1 MNNRRDLF
9 IQHLRSRYNSIDLQ
23 TIENAVSSNLI
34 CNEEVI
40 VSKENIKKIK
50 NFIQAT
56 FELKQSENYQNYLI
70 EKYQYPFEKKS
81 HHSLFMSYDF
91 HIDQNQEPKLIEI
104 NTNAA
109 FWLLGY
115 ELYQLNFKKDSA
127 LFCDLEE
134 LKRNFQEE
142 YSLSQKKEEIKSIQ
156 IVDEKT
162 SQQRMLIEFLCFN
175 DLFKSW
181 GWKSDIS
188 DVDQLKSS
196 NFIYNRHTDFYF
208 TNSVSHDL
216 KKVYEDGSACV
227 SPHPFEYFLLADKER
242 IVDWSESSF
251 LNKFLNFES
260 SEVIRKVIPISQKI
274 TLENSEEIWKQRKY
288 KFFKPMRSFGSKQSY
303 KGASVSKKIFEE
315 CVQQGFI
322 AQDYIQPE
330 EVEVKTEQGLEKMK
344 YDLRCYVYKNKL
356 QMIIARV
363 YQGQVTNLRTPF
375 GGFTTCLQ
383 K

>member
-9 IQHLRSRYNSIDLQ
+9 VKHLGSRYNSIDSQ
-23 TIENAVSSNLI
+23 TIEGAISNNLI
-34 CNEEVI
+34 CNEEVV
-40 VSKENIKKIK
+40 VSKDNIQKIQ

-56 FELKQSENYQNYLI
+56 FDLKQNKIYQDFLI
-70 EKYQYPFEKKS
+70 EKYQYPFSKKN

-91 HIDQNQEPKLIEI
+91 HIDQNHQPKLIEI

-115 ELYQLNFKKDSA
+115 ELYQSSLNSNSA
-127 LFCDLEE
+127 LYSGLEE
-134 LKRNFQEE
+134 LKNNFQEE
-142 YSLSQKKEEIKSIQ
+142 HLLSQKKEEIKSIQ
-156 IVDEKT
+156 IVDEKPNL
-162 SQQRMLIEFLCFN
+162 QRMFIEFLCFN

-181 GWKSDIS
+181 GWDSEIA
-188 DVDQLKSS
+188 DVGQLNNS

-208 TNSVSHDL
+208 TSEISTRL
-216 KKVYEDGSACV
+216 KKIYMENLSCV

-242 IVDWSESSF
+242 IVDWSDESF
-251 LNKFLNFES
+251 LNKFLNS
-260 SEVIRKVIPISQKI
+260 NSAQIITDVIPVSQKI
-274 TLENSEEIWKQRKY
+274 TIENSEAIWASRKN

-303 KGASVSKKIFEE
+303 KGASVSKKVFED
-315 CVQQGFI
+315 CIQHGFI
-322 AQDYIQPE
+322 AQDYIQPQ
-330 EVEVKTEQGLEKMK
+330 EVEIKTEQGLEKMK

-363 YQGQVTNLRTPF
+363 YQGQVTNLRTPY
-375 GGFTTCLQ
+375 GGFTTCIV